1 MLKLGLLTAVAFG
14 AMTVAG
20 FAADL
25 PAPAPVAVAPAPVEN
40 PWAGGYIGLNVG
52 YGPGTVSSTGA
63 GGNPDLGVS
72 GWFVG
77 GQAGYNFVLSDNIV
91 FGIEGDVNWANESG
105 SNINVADCD
114 MINWTGAFTG
124 HIGVTSDALM
134 GYVLGGVAV
143 AGNTFE
149 TDYGNTGTTL
159 SQTQTHV
166 GWTIG
171 VGAAAMVTSNISVFA
186 EYRYSD
192 YGTQDYLNTNT
203 TGVHLTDNSVRAGF
217 NYHF

>member
-1 MLKLGLLTAVAFG
+1 MLKLGLLTAVALG

-25 PAPAPVAVAPAPVEN
+25 PAPAPAVVPPAPATN

-52 YGPGTVSSTGA
+52 YGPGTVSSAVDSG
-63 GGNPDLGVS
+63 LGVS

-77 GQAGYNFVLSDNIV
+77 GQAGYNFVLSDNVV

-105 SNINVADCD
+105 SNTSIADCD

-124 HIGVTSDALM
+124 HIGVTSDTLM

-143 AGNTFE
+143 AGNTYE
-149 TDYGNTGTTL
+149 TAVPPGSPTISDTKTM
-159 SQTQTHV
+159 V
-166 GWTIG
+166 GWTVG
-171 VGAAAMVTSNISVFA
+171 VGASAFVTSNISVFA

-192 YGTQDYLNTNT
+192 YGTQDYASAK
-203 TGVHLTDNSVRAGF
+203 GVHLTDNSIRGGF
-217 NYHF
+217 NFHFD